1 MKKGGTMFALILVGI
16 CIIAGVAGQLT
27 MKSGMNQVGAI
38 ESLGQLFNPSTLFR
52 IFSNPR
58 VIIGIVCYV
67 VSLVLWLAALS
78 TLNVSYMYPL
88 LSLGYII
95 TAAFAYFF
103 LNESISVFQWV
114 GITLVVGG
122 VFLITWKF

>member
-1 MKKGGTMFALILVGI
+1 MFALILVGI